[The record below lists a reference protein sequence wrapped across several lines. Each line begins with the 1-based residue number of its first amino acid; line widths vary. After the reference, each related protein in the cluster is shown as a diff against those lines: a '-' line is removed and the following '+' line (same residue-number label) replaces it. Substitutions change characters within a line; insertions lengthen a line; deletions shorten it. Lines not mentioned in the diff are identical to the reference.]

1 MYKIDVIHKLLLITV
16 TDNLISLAF
25 NKVNNIYIIYV

>member
-1 MYKIDVIHKLLLITV
+1 MLYIILITV